1 MDITKQIEFLKNQ
14 RSNLLL
20 QLEKLSNDELSFIPK
35 GSNNNIL
42 WNLGHILVI
51 PQHHFYVVKGH
62 APHVE
67 QYYIQNY
74 MSGTRPLA
82 TDIDKEY
89 KTIKELLLP
98 TADFLKDDY
107 DKGMFNDFRAFGNK
121 DFIETLEFLTKHE
134 AGHIAKI
141 NQLLNQLNK
150 TNK

>member
-20 QLEKLSNDELSFIPK
+20 QLEKLSNDELSFIPE

-62 APHVE
+62 TPHVK
-67 QYYIQNY
+67 QYYIQHY
-74 MSGTRPLA
+74 MSGSHPNA
-82 TDIDKEY
+82 TDIGKEF
-89 KTIKELLLP
+89 KEIKELLLP
-98 TADFLKDDY
+98 TADYLKNDY
-107 DKGMFNDFRAFGNK
+107 DKGMFNNFRAFGSK

-134 AGHIAKI
+134 TGHITKI

-150 TNK
+150 IKK